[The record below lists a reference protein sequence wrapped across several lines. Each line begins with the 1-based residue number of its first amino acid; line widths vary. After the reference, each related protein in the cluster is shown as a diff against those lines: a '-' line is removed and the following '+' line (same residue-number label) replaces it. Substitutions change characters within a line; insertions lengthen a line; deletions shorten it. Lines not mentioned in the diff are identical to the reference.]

1 LQLNFAGLVSA
12 EGLDVLVEVDPSS
25 GGYYIFEVILTP
37 NDNAFSAA
45 FPYSSFTGRHGDRCW
60 QRNRINGWSDHGQR
74 KHNLTWLIATSSI
87 VRGMIP
93 CAVAIIFLTD

>member
-1 LQLNFAGLVSA
+1 MRPQSQSQAKYRLSDSGSRGLQLNFASLVSA

-25 GGYYIFEVILTP
+25 GGYYISEVILTP

-74 KHNLTWLIATSSI
+74 KHNLT
-87 VRGMIP
+87 
-93 CAVAIIFLTD
+93 